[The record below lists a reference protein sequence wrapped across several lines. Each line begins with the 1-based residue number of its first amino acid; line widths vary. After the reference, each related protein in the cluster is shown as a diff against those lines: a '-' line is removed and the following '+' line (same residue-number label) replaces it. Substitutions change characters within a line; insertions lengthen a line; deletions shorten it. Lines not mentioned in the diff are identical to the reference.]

1 MATRCPWSWPSI
13 TATPASGWCPWTGAD
28 GVSEDELHAFL
39 RDTAMPEMM
48 AGSPVAIGSTWKPR
62 QRDEITSNSPMDLGS
77 GTGTEARTLQI
88 FFCDEQPDGLLG
100 LVRSRMW
107 TPSTARAMARVCWAG
122 PFYKTVVGTDTYV
135 DQL

>member
-1 MATRCPWSWPSI
+1 MPLELALDHGYAGIGVVAMDR
-13 TATPASGWCPWTGAD
+13 AD
-28 GVSEDELHAFL
+28 GTSEEELHGFL

-62 QRDEITSNSPMDLGS
+62 QRDDITSNSPMDLGS
-77 GTGTEARTLQI
+77 GTGSEARTLQI
-88 FFCDEQPDGLLG
+88 FFCEETPDGFWDTFGSYVDAVNNSG
-100 LVRSRMW
+100 L
-107 TPSTARAMARVCWAG
+107 ANVCWAG